1 MKITV
6 SKDSLSEAV
15 FNLLRVVGVKS
26 TMPVL
31 EGILLSAKEG
41 NLTLTAYNL
50 EMGMKK
56 EIFCNCEKPGEIV
69 IKARLLSDIIRR
81 MGGSQIEIETDEK
94 LMCHIKSDDTV
105 FDIMGMEASD
115 FPELPT
121 VNEGADISIESKVL
135 CEMVKGTIFA
145 VSQVEG
151 SRPIYTG
158 LNISVENGIIQFV
171 AIDGYRLAII
181 KEKTAIEKNV
191 NFVVSGKAISEVVKL
206 AEEREDEI
214 KIVIGKRLI
223 SFLIGEY
230 VFIARLFD
238 GEYVDYK
245 KVLPENFKQSVKLN
259 KNELINSV
267 ERVSLL
273 INDAFSTPL
282 RFLLDEE
289 EATLS
294 CATSIGRAKET
305 FKINLNGTP
314 FEIGLNSR
322 YLLDALKACDDG
334 NITFKFNGSSAAVTI
349 MPEDESSED
358 FLYLIMPLRLK

>member
-69 IKARLLSDIIRR
+69 IKARLLSDILRR

-135 CEMVKGTIFA
+135 CEMVKGTSFA
-145 VSQVEG
+145 VSQIEG

-158 LNISVENGIIQFV
+158 INISVDNGILQFV
-171 AIDGYRLAII
+171 AIDGYRLAIR
-181 KEKTAIEKNV
+181 KEKTNIDKNI
-191 NFVVSGKAISEVVKL
+191 NIVVPGRAISEVLKL
-206 AEEREDEI
+206 AEEKQEEI
-214 KIVIGKRLI
+214 DIIIGARLI
-223 SFLIGEY
+223 SFNIGGY

-238 GEYVDYK
+238 GEFVDYK
-245 KVLPENFKQSVKLN
+245 KVLPEDYKQEIKVN
-259 KNELINSV
+259 KSELINSV

-282 RFLLDEE
+282 RLLLDEN

-294 CATSIGRAKET
+294 CATSIGRAKEV
-305 FKINLNGTP
+305 FKIDLAGTP

-322 YLLDALKACDDG
+322 YLTEALRACDDG
-334 NITFKFNGSSAAVTI
+334 NIKIKFNGPNAAVTI
-349 MPEDESSED
+349 SPEAQDNED